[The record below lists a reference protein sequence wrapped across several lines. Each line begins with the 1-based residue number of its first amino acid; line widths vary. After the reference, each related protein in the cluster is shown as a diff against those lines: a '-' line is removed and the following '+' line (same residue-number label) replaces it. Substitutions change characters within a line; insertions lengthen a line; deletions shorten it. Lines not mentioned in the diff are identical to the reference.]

1 MVLGWHYLLFVDLD
15 LDLLEYNT
23 YNLQTK
29 VQGVQ
34 YKQRVYIEQE
44 ILKDRKDWCPVRW
57 TN

>member
-15 LDLLEYNT
+15 LDLLEYKT

-29 VQGVQ
+29 VQDVQ